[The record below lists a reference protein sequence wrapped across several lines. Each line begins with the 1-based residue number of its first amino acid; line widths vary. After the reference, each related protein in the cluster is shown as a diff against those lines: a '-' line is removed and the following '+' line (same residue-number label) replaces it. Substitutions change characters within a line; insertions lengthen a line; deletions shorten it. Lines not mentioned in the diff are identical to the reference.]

1 MSSHD
6 LGLLASVD
14 VGEWVAQAAKSEQDL
29 GPVGR
34 AGSLWGW
41 TEEASRGSELS
52 RLERRTL
59 NTSGTSSRP
68 PTTHVLGLPADTA

>member
-14 VGEWVAQAAKSEQDL
+14 VREWEAQAAISEQDL

-41 TEEASRGSELS
+41 TEEASGGSELS
-52 RLERRTL
+52 RLE
-59 NTSGTSSRP
+59 
-68 PTTHVLGLPADTA
+68 H